1 MAEHDNV
8 EVDDDNYNNN
18 NEWNTGRAVC
28 IHGGVGRES
37 TTIANRQNIN
47 SKFEFTNIKCI
58 SLDNK
63 YAEFEYCFLKS
74 INRTYKYG
82 SVKVNFHQI
91 PVKQF
96 TINLAMYKRLNGY
109 KPFLYNITV
118 NGCRFLASI
127 KSNPVATYFYD
138 FIKPYTN
145 LNHTCPYKHDILVE
159 KVPTDFINH
168 RLTKV
173 LPFPEG
179 DYLVHSIWI
188 AAGVHR
194 VELKV
199 YGTLS

>member
-37 TTIANRQNIN
+37 TTIANRQN
-47 SKFEFTNIKCI
+47 
-58 SLDNK
+58 
-63 YAEFEYCFLKS
+63 S

-145 LNHTCPYKHDILVE
+145 LNHTCPYKVSKKPLE
-159 KVPTDFINH
+159 KF
-168 RLTKV
+168 
-173 LPFPEG
+173 
-179 DYLVHSIWI
+179 
-188 AAGVHR
+188 
-194 VELKV
+194 
-199 YGTLS
+199 